1 MVTSNV
7 FIELH
12 RPAYLQSDTTMCTPD
27 KAEEVV
33 KHLLDYLPPDELSW
47 TITIKP
53 TATVYYEGDENG
65 D

>member
-12 RPAYLQSDTTMCTPD
+12 RPAYMQTDTTLCPAD
-27 KAEEVV
+27 KIDEVV
-33 KHLLDYLPPDELSW
+33 KNLCDYLPPSELSW

-53 TATVYYEGDENG
+53 TATVYYEGDE
-65 D
+65 